1 MVPRLRTAEYIDRY
15 TIRFGF
21 EDGCVGDVDLEAE
34 LWGEVFEPLKDVD
47 VFRSFRLD
55 EELNTVVWST
65 GADLAPEF
73 LYEKASEAA
82 TAADSTV
89 LDG

>member
-1 MVPRLRTAEYIDRY
+1 MVPRLRTAEYVGRY

-34 LWGEVFEPLKDVD
+34 LWGEVFEPLKDLEL
-47 VFRSFRLD
+47 FRSFRLD
-55 EELNTVVWST
+55 DELSTVVWPT

-73 LYEKASEAA
+73 IYERASAQAA
-82 TAADSTV
+82 AADSNV
-89 LDG
+89 RDG